1 MELYLCNA
9 DINRPKVLSQLLTQK
24 VSLWEDLRPCLYYG
38 FIKELY
44 GIIDMCVDKINIYFM
59 INNKGVHV
67 SVAGGLR
74 GIKDMRQES
83 RCKGREQ

>member
-1 MELYLCNA
+1 
-9 DINRPKVLSQLLTQK
+9 
-24 VSLWEDLRPCLYYG
+24 
-38 FIKELY
+38 
-44 GIIDMCVDKINIYFM
+44 MCVDKINIYFM